1 MTGRS
6 SSARRTEKTARSLS
20 SAGAGVIYRITGATS
35 RSFTGAAF
43 YNLGYWDGT
52 TWTGVGNASGT
63 IREAASS
70 PERPPGLAHRRAAAV
85 AHDAI
90 VRRMSRTLGAFCALL
105 TATFGCSDGQETTV
119 TVVEAETE
127 QTSESEPSRPATEEG
142 DVEVV
147 TVRSNTQATIGDLRI
162 GAGNIWEDTYE
173 TQAGNT
179 ATALG
184 AGVSVFVRGD
194 DSQNVRTRVHAG
206 DTFDVAGRRIEI
218 REITDEAVVL
228 AIHP

>member
-1 MTGRS
+1 
-6 SSARRTEKTARSLS
+6 
-20 SAGAGVIYRITGATS
+20 V
-35 RSFTGAAF
+35 
-43 YNLGYWDGT
+43 D
-52 TWTGVGNASGT
+52 
-63 IREAASS
+63 
-70 PERPPGLAHRRAAAV
+70 
-85 AHDAI
+85 D
-90 VRRMSRTLGAFCALL
+90 
-105 TATFGCSDGQETTV
+105 
-119 TVVEAETE
+119 
-127 QTSESEPSRPATEEG
+127 
-142 DVEVV
+142 V